1 MKTFAHLLRKN
12 SSTYPRLTLK
22 LQNANP
28 VVFTVYTAITAFCL
42 YTCVYAFRKSFTAA
56 TFDGEILLGIDYK
69 VWLVSAQVVGY
80 SISKFLGI
88 RLISEVES
96 SQRKNGILL
105 VSIISGLS
113 WLGFGITQGPFSI
126 VFLFINGL
134 TLGLVWGLVFGY
146 LEGRTV
152 TEVLG
157 AALSVSFIF
166 SSGLCRSIGAY
177 IMTDWSVSE
186 RWMPWVVSCLFFA
199 PLLLFLILLDSVP
212 PPNKSDVESR
222 TLRRPMLKADRSRFI
237 KKFLPGIILFVIAY
251 MLLTVY
257 RDFRD
262 NFAAEIWR
270 ELGAGNDA
278 GIYTKTEIPIAF
290 AVLFAMGMLMIIKD
304 NRLALMIN
312 HFVILCGMVTIGVAT
327 FAFQFAFINASL
339 WMTLVGLGL
348 YLGYVPFNSIFFDR
362 MLAAFQFVGTV
373 GFIMYI
379 ADAFGYLGSV
389 SVLFVKEFANIR
401 MSWLDFFTRS
411 GYIVSIAGS
420 LLTAASMV
428 YFSLKFL
435 TSKKAPQYK

>member
-1 MKTFAHLLRKN
+1 MKTFAHLLRRN

-435 TSKKAPQYK
+435 TSKKASQYK